1 VSSKSLYV
9 RSFSRGWFRRHVLM
23 FLLSMSWGILKM
35 GSLYLHGGFQ
45 LDCLPWMMSQNLLIL
60 LYPY

>member
-1 VSSKSLYV
+1 VSSKSLYA
-9 RSFSRGWFRRHVLM
+9 RSFSQGWFRRHVLM

-35 GSLYLHGGFQ
+35 GSLYFLGGFQ

-60 LYPY
+60 LYPH